1 MVISKFQN
9 SFSALQAILRYPNS
23 FLGTINDSG
32 ILHCTQTIKIIN
44 YSVIKCQKNGAKM
57 NKIVQKW
64 QFQKI
69 FYSTMETVLGFSQ
82 NRLAELFQNYV
93 FSTNQYLY
101 FDLYVAECQIQFFW
115 LLSRFGVYVLAKMH
129 WCKKN
134 IWLKHKSKIVLDLF
148 QH

>member
-1 MVISKFQN
+1 
-9 SFSALQAILRYPNS
+9 
-23 FLGTINDSG
+23 
-32 ILHCTQTIKIIN
+32 
-44 YSVIKCQKNGAKM
+44 M

-69 FYSTMETVLGFSQ
+69 FYTTMETVLGFSQ

-115 LLSRFGVYVLAKMH
+115 LMSRFGRYVYIKKETVLHWSQIAHEIDSNWMKIKWSVFKEYKYFIETLLYGLKYIFEGERHIIDTLSEDFLLIFPKMNYEIN
-129 WCKKN
+129 KYF
-134 IWLKHKSKIVLDLF
+134 IS
-148 QH
+148 